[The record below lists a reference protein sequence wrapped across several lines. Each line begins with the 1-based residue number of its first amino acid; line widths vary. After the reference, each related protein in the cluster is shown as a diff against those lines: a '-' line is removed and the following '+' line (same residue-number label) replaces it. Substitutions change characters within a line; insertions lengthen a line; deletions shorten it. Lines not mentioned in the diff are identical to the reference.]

1 MKITDKLIKVDNTF
15 TVNKYD
21 NGFMVEIGGRDSEDD
36 WSNVKIIC
44 NSLDEVVTLLN
55 EYDTVQMN

>member
-21 NGFMVEIGGRDSEDD
+21 NGYMVEIGGRNSADD
-36 WSNVKIIC
+36 WANVKIIC
-44 NSLDEVVTLLN
+44 NSLDDVVALLT
-55 EYDTVQMN
+55 EYDTVQMT